1 MNFMKTT
8 DNARFDMNKEL
19 TELPASFR
27 VIGVGDG
34 IVEIIDKVK
43 SLGFNCLSTEL
54 VKSPSEITPSEI
66 DQLAIIVFIDEED
79 TANLIAKSFH
89 EAGVLTLGL
98 SEDADPSCFDSIL
111 EGVKPSEYP
120 DVIKALLQPILKP
133 CYVSFDFHDLCTVL
147 RDSGYF
153 IIKRVIGKR
162 MTDVVEKM
170 QENLKE
176 VDLDE
181 IENMTLNILLNRDK
195 KPPVEMKEMSAFSDM
210 LATLHDTVNVIWAV
224 HFDEELNDNQIG
236 LISIMS
242 APITMH

>member
-1 MNFMKTT
+1 
-8 DNARFDMNKEL
+8 MNKEI

-27 VIGVGDG
+27 VIGVGNC
-34 IVEIIDKVK
+34 VAEIIDKVK
-43 SLGFNCLSTEL
+43 SFGFDCLSTDL
-54 VKSPSEITPSEI
+54 VKSPTEITPTEV
-66 DQLAIIVFIDEED
+66 DQLAIIVFIDDED

-111 EGVKPSEYP
+111 EGVNPSEYP
-120 DVIKALLQPILKP
+120 YVIKSLLLPILKTS
-133 CYVSFDFHDLCTVL
+133 YVSFDFHDLCTVL

-153 IIKRVIGKR
+153 IIKRVIGES

-170 QENLKE
+170 QEKLKE

-181 IENMTLNILLNRDK
+181 IENMTFNILMNSDR
-195 KPPVEMKEMSAFSDM
+195 KPSVEIKDMAVFSEM
-210 LATLHDTVNVIWAV
+210 LATLPDTVNVIWAV

-242 APITMH
+242 GKDLDNVQ